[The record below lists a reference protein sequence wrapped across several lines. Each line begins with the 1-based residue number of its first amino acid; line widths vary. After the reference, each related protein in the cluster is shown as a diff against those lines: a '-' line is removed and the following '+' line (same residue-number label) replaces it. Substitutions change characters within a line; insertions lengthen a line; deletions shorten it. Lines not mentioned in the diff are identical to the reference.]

1 MMEEMPNMER
11 PQPNVF
17 MPIDVQMLAVWKV
30 FY

>member
-1 MMEEMPNMER
+1 MMEEMQNMER

-17 MPIDVQMLAVWKV
+17 MPIDKPNAGWKV